1 MSASHPVTKTVQEF
15 DRFCPQVG
23 EGLTGRAARLESWAG
38 TEASPGGPADAPED
52 AERLSYRLALGAAPG
67 TNARWLEAVL
77 AEDELRRRD
86 KSGSRCAERRWNQF
100 RELADLLAFTLEQTE
115 YKKLAPA
122 VSCAAMGTFTP
133 RRRTHVPSGF
143 ALLKCV
149 PVRCVLFIAS
159 DQ

>member
-1 MSASHPVTKTVQEF
+1 MVVTVLGPEGHRDQLLF
-15 DRFCPQVG
+15 DQGLDRPQVG

-67 TNARWLEAVL
+67 TNARWLEAVVRSD
-77 AEDELRRRD
+77 AGISFE
-86 KSGSRCAERRWNQF
+86 N
-100 RELADLLAFTLEQTE
+100 LLICSLSLLSKRSTRNSLPQSARAT
-115 YKKLAPA
+115 KHSA